1 MTATASPPLPVA
13 ATPRPARGFWIA
25 SAVLA
30 LFSTA
35 ASSPSPLYGVYAE
48 RWSFSPA
55 TLTLVFA
62 VYAFALLSALLLFG
76 TLSDAVGRKPTVLGA
91 IAILSAALCVFIAAD
106 GVAWLFVARTLQ
118 GFATGLSTAAVSA
131 WLLDLQPA
139 SRPARAALVN
149 ASFSTGGLA
158 LGAIY
163 SGVLV
168 QYGPEQRRLVYAGLL
183 VVCAGLALMTWRKVD
198 ETRRQS
204 GRVRPHLHVGV
215 PPAARGAFLAVLPCL
230 ASTWSIA
237 GLYLSLGPTLTLSLG
252 HSDNHLIGATA
263 VTVLCGVGA
272 AASAVVQHAQPRR
285 VMLSGCVWLLV
296 GVLVA
301 AVAITASSLW
311 LFLTST
317 VVAGVGFGIAFL
329 GALRTLVALAT
340 PDERGALVAAIY
352 TAAYLS
358 FSIPAIVAGL
368 LATHAGVRDTAI
380 GYSITVAVLAGTA
393 LITTAR
399 VGRRPH
405 PGMPTP
411 MQGEETS
418 NCAII

>member
-1 MTATASPPLPVA
+1 VTALAP
-13 ATPRPARGFWIA
+13 PRPAVAVQRRAARGFWIA

-30 LFSTA
+30 LFATA

-48 RWSFSPA
+48 RWGFSPA

-76 TLSDAVGRKPTVLGA
+76 TLSDAVGRKPVVLAA

-106 GVAWLFVARTLQ
+106 GVAWLLIARTLQ

-131 WLLDLQPA
+131 WLLDLQPE
-139 SRPARAALVN
+139 SRPGHAALVN

-158 LGAIY
+158 LGAVY
-163 SGVLV
+163 SGALV
-168 QYGPEQRRLVYAGLL
+168 EYAPAQRQLVYFGLL
-183 VVCAGLALMTWRKVD
+183 AVLGGMAVVVARRVD
-198 ETRRQS
+198 ETRPRT
-204 GRVRPHLHVGV
+204 GRVRPHLRIGV
-215 PPAARGAFLAVLPCL
+215 APAARGAFLAVLPCL

-252 HSDNHLIGATA
+252 HSDNHLAGATA
-263 VTVLCGVGA
+263 VALLCGVGGA
-272 AASAVVQHAQPRR
+272 AAAVVQNAPPRR
-285 VMLSGCVWLLV
+285 VMLSGCVWLIA

-301 AVAITASSLW
+301 AAAIATSSLW
-311 LFLTST
+311 LFLAST

-329 GALRTLVALAT
+329 GALRTLVALAS

-352 TAAYLS
+352 TAAYLA

-368 LATHAGVRDTAI
+368 VATHVGVRDTAI
-380 GYSITVAVLAGTA
+380 GYSLAVAALAATA
-393 LITTAR
+393 LVTTTR
-399 VGRRPH
+399 IR
-405 PGMPTP
+405 
-411 MQGEETS
+411 
-418 NCAII
+418 